1 MIFKLFSIQSINKH
15 KLRQYEQTQSNNKHQ
30 LRKYELTQSINKHT
44 LRLNDMHKVRR
55 YDKRIWFG
63 DLDKNRSNYNQPYQ
77 IRYSTQLLNALLRSN
92 D

>member
-1 MIFKLFSIQSINKH
+1 MISLLFSIQSINKH
-15 KLRQYEQTQSNNKHQ
+15 KLRQC
-30 LRKYELTQSINKHT
+30 ELTQCNNKHT
-44 LRLNDMHKVRR
+44 LRQSDKHKVRR
-55 YDKRIWFG
+55 YDKRICFG